1 VIASSLSV
9 LLVAGVGVA
18 GAWVWN
24 GWGATLPED
33 VLPSSSIAFA
43 RIDLS
48 PGLGQ
53 QMKLKSL
60 ADKFPATD
68 GRDPVDRVVE
78 GILSGI
84 GLEPLTPA
92 DIEPWF
98 DRRLGVALWSSDG
111 TMPKACTL
119 LALASKDEGKATAA
133 LQRVKH
139 AGRPGAFGFAHS
151 HGYAITAKCQV
162 KDLDSQ
168 AVVAAAIAAAG
179 QQSLGSAA
187 DFTAATDR
195 LGSGQL
201 AIAYADLNAASGLF
215 GGRPDMPAYTG
226 HFVAGLQLAGG
237 GVELRFRATA
247 DKGQGEVSAALAKL
261 GELPGGSAAGLS
273 LDLHSLA
280 SEFASLS
287 ETTLPSLID
296 QLSTSGPGITVS
308 EMPPCWDDLAPDATD
323 AEIFACLEQQGTT
336 LVPATPETTPE
347 SDTTA
352 ILDTIGS
359 LIASPLTFAVGSLGD
374 EPTFWLS
381 MSAATAKDAEAVSD
395 LFKSLDSNAPTVTTS
410 GTTVTAR
417 SADFPAGSGTLA
429 DNPRYRAA
437 LADAPAN
444 SYLAMYADVE
454 KLAAG
459 AKDSKTA
466 WAKPIKAIGG
476 AFGIEGGETVGLIRV
491 IIE

>member
-1 VIASSLSV
+1 MIASSLSV
-9 LLVAGVGVA
+9 LLVAGVAVA

-84 GLEPLTPA
+84 GLKPLTPA

-111 TMPKACTL
+111 TMQKACTL

-133 LQRVKH
+133 LQRVKD
-139 AGRPGAFGFAHS
+139 AARPGAFGFAHS

-162 KDLDSQ
+162 KGLDGQ

-179 QQSLGSAA
+179 QQSLSSAA
-187 DFTAATDR
+187 DFTTATNR

-215 GGRPDMPAYTG
+215 GARPDMPAYTG
-226 HFVAGLQLAGG
+226 HFVAGLRLAGNG
-237 GVELRFRATA
+237 AEVKFRVHTNGAATGPAAATEKLAMLPASTLVGV
-247 DKGQGEVSAALAKL
+247 
-261 GELPGGSAAGLS
+261 S
-273 LDLHSLA
+273 LDLHATAEDIRQLTGTA
-280 SEFASLS
+280 
-287 ETTLPSLID
+287 PSLIND
-296 QLSTSGPGITVS
+296 MQGASGSGLDDVTSMFQSIS
-308 EMPPCWDDLAPDATD
+308 SLA
-323 AEIFACLEQQGTT
+323 
-336 LVPATPETTPE
+336 
-347 SDTTA
+347 
-352 ILDTIGS
+352 
-359 LIASPLTFAVGSLGD
+359 ASPLTFALASLGD
-374 EPTFWLS
+374 EPTFAITVHAANATDAS
-381 MSAATAKDAEAVSD
+381 KAAATLKQLAGSG
-395 LFKSLDSNAPTVTTS
+395 NVTTS
-410 GTTVTAR
+410 GNTVTAG
-417 SADFPAGSGTLA
+417 SAASPKDAGTLGQSA
-429 DNPRYRAA
+429 RYQAA
-437 LADAPAN
+437 MADAPAN
-444 SYLAMYADVE
+444 ALLAFYADVE
-454 KLAAG
+454 KIIETSEL
-459 AKDSKTA
+459 TA
-466 WAKPIKAIGG
+466 DQKAQAKPVKAVGG
-476 AFGIEGGETVGLIRV
+476 AFGYDGADTVGLIRV